1 MILAP
6 LLKLPKTLGDLDKF
20 IAAKSFKKLPK
31 VQKIANSGHTVHKCV
46 GERLKIKSFTT
57 NRENRHVLTIERE
70 RERERNKGQ
79 REREKNR
86 A

>member
-70 RERERNKGQ
+70 REREKQGAKRK
-79 REREKNR
+79 REK
-86 A
+86 

>member
-70 RERERNKGQ
+70 RERDKQGAKRK
-79 REREKNR
+79 REK
-86 A
+86 